1 MNGFLLYLRRRWQEW
16 AARFLI
22 AGVLFWNLQ
31 AAVYFMFRPADFL
44 EPFQLEG
51 IPGRSAI
58 IGYGILFLMWCVPY
72 VFALVHPVKWRI
84 SLWEALIM
92 QGIGTTAELILLSSI
107 PTDYVLL
114 RSSITRFA
122 LFDGAG
128 VLLLMTALVLSRQ
141 REELFGETHQ
151 K

>member
-1 MNGFLLYLRRRWQEW
+1 MRHHWREW
-16 AARFLI
+16 AARILI

-31 AAVYFMFRPADFL
+31 AAVYFMFHPTDL
-44 EPFQLEG
+44 LVPFQLEG

-72 VFALVHPVKWRI
+72 VFALVHPVKWRT

-92 QGIGTTAELILLSSI
+92 QGIGTTAELILRSSI

-114 RSSITRFA
+114 RASITRFA

-128 VLLLMTALVLSRQ
+128 VLLLMAALFLTRRRSVLN
-141 REELFGETHQ
+141 GEMEQ